1 MPEMIPKP
9 FRGDVSSERKVYSYL
24 EGCKFKGYAIHSVSF
39 QSPNMHE
46 ADFIVITHRGVL
58 VLEVKGGE
66 VSWSRQDDWTST
78 DKLNVKNKLK
88 LSPYKQAFYN
98 QTAIMDKLRKDLPS
112 INVERTLFAY
122 GVVFPDN
129 FDLPQTV
136 EAVPQVTFT
145 GSDEPSS
152 FDSYVNRCFDY
163 ALSKM
168 DLTNHSGG
176 FPMLDEKAISA
187 LKVYLCGYSGIIRDL
202 RKDIRA
208 TEEKMLAATE
218 AQFKLLRIIR
228 DIDRFTVKGG
238 AGTGKT
244 LIALEHAERLANS
257 GLRVLFLTYNKL
269 LKQFL
274 KKQARCE
281 GVDFINFDSLIYNSL
296 YPNDDTANEE
306 RTWASMSV
314 EQSRLECNQIRPNA
328 FIKRGGPA
336 GSLRYDAVVVDEA
349 QDILDL
355 TRKLQCV
362 DLMVKG
368 GLAKGKVAFFYDASQ
383 HIFSTGEPDELQ
395 ESLDILKNT
404 YNYPSLTLEENC
416 RNTVQIAEFTRLAT
430 GFGDPAG
437 NTSISSAS
445 SVDVLYYS
453 DSEEK
458 IERLCGVLKD
468 LKGQGI
474 EGKDILVLSH
484 RGAGNEKSS
493 LAHSE
498 KIECF
503 YRTKVLNPDEE
514 YENEPDVVKMS
525 NIYSYKG
532 LQENIVIVTDVEKL
546 EGDCGRKQREN
557 YACFSRAKA
566 KLYVIAD
573 AGLKPRL
580 DEIVEKT
587 K

>member
-9 FRGDVSSERKVYSYL
+9 FRGNVSSERKVYSYL
-24 EGCKFKGYAIHSVSF
+24 EGSSFKGYAIHSVSYE
-39 QSPNMHE
+39 SPNMHE
-46 ADFIVITHRGVL
+46 ADFIVITNRGVL
-58 VLEVKGGE
+58 ILEVKGGE
-66 VSWSRQDDWTST
+66 VSWSRQGGWTSI
-78 DKLNVKNKLK
+78 DRINRRHDLNIG
-88 LSPYKQAFYN
+88 PYKQAFYN
-98 QTAIMDKLRKDLPS
+98 SMSIKNRIKKDLPN
-112 INVERTLFAY
+112 INPDRTLFAY
-122 GVVFPDN
+122 GVVLPDN
-129 FDLPQTV
+129 FDLPQTIEV
-136 EAVPQVTFT
+136 IEQITFT

-152 FDSYVNRCFDY
+152 FASFINRCFDY

-168 DLTNHSGG
+168 NLGNHSGG
-176 FPMLDEKAISA
+176 FPRLDESTISN
-187 LKVYLCGYSGIIRDL
+187 LKVYLCGFSGIIRDL
-202 RKDIRA
+202 KKDIKA
-208 TEEKMLAATE
+208 TEEKMLVATE
-218 AQFKLLRIIR
+218 AQFKLLSMIR
-228 DIDRFTVKGG
+228 GIDRFTVKGG

-244 LIALEHAERLANS
+244 LIALEHAERLAS
-257 GLRVLFLTYNKL
+257 GGLRVLFLTYNKL

-281 GVDFINFDSLIYNSL
+281 GVDFINFDSLIYNTL
-296 YPNDDTANEE
+296 YPAVDAGNEE
-306 RTWASMSV
+306 QSWAAMSV
-314 EQSRLECNQIRPNA
+314 EQSRLECNQLRPNA
-328 FIKRGGPA
+328 FIKHGGLA

-362 DLMVKG
+362 DLVVKG
-368 GLAKGKVAFFYDASQ
+368 GLAKGKVALFYDASQ
-383 HIFSTGEPDELQ
+383 HIFSTGEPNELQ
-395 ESLDILKNT
+395 ESLDTLKNI
-404 YNYPSLTLEENC
+404 YNYPSLTLNENC

-437 NTSISSAS
+437 ETSIDSSS
-445 SVDVLYYS
+445 SIEVSYYS
-453 DSEEK
+453 DQEEK
-458 IERLCGVLKD
+458 MQRLCGILND
-468 LKGQGI
+468 LKVQGI

-484 RGAGNEKSS
+484 RGVRNEKSS

-498 KIECF
+498 KLECI
-503 YRTKVLNPDEE
+503 YKTKILNPNED
-514 YENEPDVVKMS
+514 YEDEPDVVKMS

-546 EGDCGRKQREN
+546 ESDCGRSQKEN

-573 AGLKPRL
+573 VNLKPRL